1 MTQTVPTANVI
12 KHKNY
17 AISLSWCIPAITIAV
32 SLVLY
37 VRWELSKGPIVI
49 IKFENASGLTVES
62 PIVFRG
68 AVVGRVGNIELSED
82 MSHVIVEARLEP
94 SANGL
99 AVEGTTWWI
108 VKPTVSLEG
117 ISGLDTI
124 VGPRYIELF
133 IGSGKP
139 TFSFTGSKHAVH
151 ADVKRFTLITNSANN
166 ISIGSPLY
174 YRGVEAGLITDITL
188 SADAKT
194 VRLKVFVHRNYAPI
208 VRTNTKFWNESGI
221 SIDAGFT
228 GLSIHSG
235 PLTSWIKG
243 GISMATPNRFGDIAP
258 EGYAFTIADEFEEE
272 WLEWSPTIALT
283 IQSEDE

>member
-1 MTQTVPTANVI
+1 MTQTVPTANVT
-12 KHKNY
+12 KYKNHP
-17 AISLSWCIPAITIAV
+17 ISLSWCIPAITIVV
-32 SLVLY
+32 SIVLY
-37 VRWELSKGPIVI
+37 VRWELSKGPIVS

-68 AVVGRVGNIELSED
+68 AAVGRVENIELSED

-94 SANGL
+94 SADGL

-117 ISGLDTI
+117 VTGLDTI

-133 IGSGKP
+133 IGSGEP
-139 TFSFTGSKHAVH
+139 TFSFTGSNYAVH
-151 ADVKRFTLITNSANN
+151 ENVKRFTLITNSANN
-166 ISIGSPLY
+166 ISVGSPLY

-188 SADAKT
+188 SDDAKT
-194 VRLKVFVHRNYAPI
+194 VRLNVFVLNIYSPI

-272 WLEWSPTIALT
+272 WLGWSPAIALT
-283 IQSEDE
+283 IQPEDE